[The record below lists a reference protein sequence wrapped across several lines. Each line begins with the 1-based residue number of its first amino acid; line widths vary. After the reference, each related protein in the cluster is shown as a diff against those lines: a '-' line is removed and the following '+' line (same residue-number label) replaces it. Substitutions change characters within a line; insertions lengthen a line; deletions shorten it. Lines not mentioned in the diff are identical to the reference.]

1 MSLERESALGGEWC
15 ASPGTQKPATSRFW
29 AALTALLL
37 AVGAWQ
43 VGQGLWIHA
52 KAWAA
57 QALLARAWTR
67 TVSGEVNV
75 KPWPWAD
82 TWPVA
87 RLTVPRLGIERYVL
101 AGANGA
107 ALAFGPGH
115 AEGTAAP
122 GAPGN
127 SMIGGHRD
135 THFAFLARLR
145 PGDRIDIERPDGRR
159 VTYRIGATEV
169 RDRRDVSVARPGGPT
184 RLTLV
189 TCYPL
194 EAWRAGGAQR
204 YVLIAFL
211 S

>member
-1 MSLERESALGGEWC
+1 MRLEREGTLGVEC
-15 ASPGTQKPATSRFW
+15 AWPATQGPAQNRIW

-43 VGQGLWIHA
+43 VGEGLWIHA

-57 QALLARAWTR
+57 QALIARAWTR
-67 TVSGEVNV
+67 TVSGEAKVR
-75 KPWPWAD
+75 PWPWAD

-87 RLTVPRLGIERYVL
+87 RLSVPRLGVERYVL
-101 AGANGA
+101 AGAHGA

-127 SMIGGHRD
+127 SMIGGHRE
-135 THFAFLARLR
+135 THFAFLAKLR
-145 PGDRIDIERPDGRR
+145 RGDRIDIERPDGRR
-159 VTYRIGATEV
+159 VTYRVSATEV
-169 RDRRDVSVARPGGPT
+169 RDRRDVSVARPSEPT

-194 EAWRAGGAQR
+194 DAWRAGGAQR
-204 YVLIAFL
+204 YVLTAFL